1 MLKLID
7 SPPLN
12 ATELAEQCF
21 ALTYV
26 LSGIE
31 HPALKE
37 SLTFILLEKQSALLS
52 LLLAE
57 ELNQD

>member
-1 MLKLID
+1 MLELVD
-7 SPPLN
+7 NTPLN

-21 ALTYV
+21 SLTYV

-37 SLTFILLEKQSALLS
+37 SLIFILLEKQRILLS
-52 LLLAE
+52 LLLSEGA
-57 ELNQD
+57 Q